1 MRRIAT
7 LGAGFVLLAA
17 ALFTSQRIDFQ
28 LQVRE
33 NAAVARS
40 LDDVFWTV
48 IPFGTGGR
56 RGRMRAAGEPSP
68 SF

>member
-7 LGAGFVLLAA
+7 LAAGFALLAA

-40 LDDVFWTV
+40 LDDVFWTE
-48 IPFGTGGR
+48 
-56 RGRMRAAGEPSP
+56 GEQGATAPRNKY
-68 SF
+68 